1 MAITATNSTTQAQA
15 ADPSSALSSAT
26 AATSTLGK
34 DAFMKLLV
42 AQISHQDPL
51 KPMDDTAF
59 VSQLAQFSALEQM
72 NNVSSSLDRL
82 TASSELTQGAAL
94 SGRTITYQLDDNS
107 DPVTGVVGKVTVD
120 KGTAMLDVNGVSVP
134 LSAVQEIDPPGAGA

>member
-1 MAITATNSTTQAQA
+1 MSV
-15 ADPSSALSSAT
+15 SSIIPQ
-26 AATSTLGK
+26 AATSSSTTSTSGTSSTNMNLTAN
-34 DAFMKLLV
+34 DFITMMVTQL
-42 AQISHQDPL
+42 QNQDPL
-51 KPMDDTAF
+51 NPTDNNQWM
-59 VSQLAQFSALEQM
+59 SQLAQFSALEQM

-94 SGRTITYQLDDNS
+94 SGRTITYQLDGNS

-120 KGTAMLDVNGVSVP
+120 KGTALLDVNGVSVP